1 MSLKKYSV
9 SFQMANKSET
19 RNVGVIAHNNR
30 KFFAKNVDQKR
41 SADNV
46 TYIEKNLRDFYH
58 ELFDDALEKYNERKR
73 SNEKITDYYGHIK
86 NSKQERLFQEI
97 IVGFGNV
104 KEIGVGTN
112 GWEVAKNLCDEYIRT
127 FEKRN
132 PNLKVF
138 NAVMHLDE
146 ANPHLHIDFVPIA
159 TNQTRGLP
167 TRVSMKRALIEQGFS
182 AAHKKDNELI
192 AWEESE
198 REYMTEILRRHGLE
212 RDNKNNHRRHLSIAE
227 YKAQH
232 TELEKMK
239 KQTENIKLYV
249 AAATQKKPDEITPE
263 EAAMIKNDN
272 ALMQKQIDQ
281 QREQISALS
290 QKLGAKFIPYEIFSE
305 EKLQYVAVELSKLD
319 VPFVEENNTLH
330 IPDYAQKIAATIAAG
345 FHPIKSEG
353 VRDKIKSEIDRL
365 IYSSSDLEDFISKL
379 QERGYE
385 IKRGKY
391 LAVKPTFAE
400 RFVRLKTLG
409 EAYVPKNLEKRIN
422 DRDKFPNVVR
432 EKFETANAVEK
443 KFHVTIMDM
452 VVEVK
457 QFRITPR
464 KLDSKKIY
472 TFQNDAEID
481 RLSQQLVTIRDFN
494 LSSKEQI
501 YAKAE
506 ELRHGIDEKNAKL
519 KKLSAEMPTLKS
531 DIAQLKYYFSIIGE
545 QRELDANEEV
555 RLLEAR
561 EIADKYGVKSGEEI
575 ADLERRLKLLPEYVS
590 SIKNDIFT
598 EQLKLKRVTD
608 LIAVYEKII
617 EGNYIDNLIKAQ
629 REHEQNTTAPTLK
642 SDDVPKKT

>member
-104 KEIGVGTN
+104 KEIGVGTD

-629 REHEQNTTAPTLK
+629 REHEQNMTAPTLK

>member
-1 MSLKKYSV
+1 MSLKKLSV
-9 SFQMANKSET
+9 SFRLAEKKDV
-19 RNVGVIAHNNR
+19 RNVNVIAHNNR

-41 SADNV
+41 SDNNV
-46 TYIEKNLRDFYH
+46 TFKKIDLQDFYH
-58 ELFDDALEKYNERKR
+58 QLFDEALKKYNERKR
-73 SNEKITDYYGHIK
+73 SNEKIRDYYEHIK
-86 NSKQERLFQEI
+86 NSKQERLFEEI
-97 IVGFGNV
+97 IVQFGNMNDSP
-104 KEIGVGTN
+104 IGSED
-112 GWEVAKNLCDEYIRT
+112 WNLKIRLCEEYMRD

-138 NAVMHLDE
+138 NAVLHLDE
-146 ANPHLHIDFVPIA
+146 ASPHLHIDFVPIA
-159 TNQTRGLP
+159 TNQTRGLS
-167 TRVSMKRALIEQGFS
+167 TRVSMKQALIEQGFIPQGRMENG
-182 AAHKKDNELI
+182 KLLWRNNED
-192 AWEESE
+192 
-198 REYMTEILRRHGLE
+198 EYMTEILHRHNLE
-212 RDNKNNHRRHLSIAE
+212 RDNKNIHRTHLTVDE
-227 YKAQH
+227 FKAQCV
-232 TELEKMK
+232 ELEKMK

-249 AAATQKKPDEITPE
+249 AAATQKNPDEITPE

-290 QKLGAKFIPYEIFSE
+290 QKLGAKFIPFEIFSE

-379 QERGYE
+379 QDRGYE
-385 IKRGKY
+385 IKRGKH
-391 LAVKPTFAE
+391 LAVKPKFAE

-422 DRDKFPNVVR
+422 DRDKFPNAVR

-506 ELRHGIDEKNAKL
+506 ELQHGIDEKNAKL

-555 RLLEAR
+555 RLLETR

-629 REHEQNTTAPTLK
+629 REHEQNMTAPTLK